1 MKNVNV
7 GYELVDIHS
16 LRVHPKNPKKGDVA
30 AIGGS
35 IDANGFYGALI
46 VQKSTR
52 FVLAGNHRLHAAF
65 GKGAKKLPVIWV
77 DVDDETALRI
87 LLADNRT
94 CEIASID
101 FDKLVE
107 LLESASKMD
116 DGLAGT
122 GYSPADLD
130 HMIQR
135 AIDPGPVNSGTFDVL
150 ITTYS
155 RTDHERLAGQLR
167 GEGYAVEEELATN

>member
-7 GYELVDIHS
+7 GYELVDLHT

-101 FDKLVE
+101 FERLAE
-107 LLESASKMD
+107 LLESASKID
-116 DGLAGT
+116 GGLAGT

-130 HMIQR
+130 RLILA

-150 ITTYS
+150 VTTYS
-155 RTDHERLAGQLR
+155 RIDHDRMATTLR
-167 GEGYAVEEELATN
+167 SEGYAVEPELS